1 MFKKNNNIFYPTSEV
16 SVWEDLK
23 EFYTSYGYEWLDLD
37 VCKNKKKMRKID
49 QKNQEKFIQLKGNE
63 SGLRASLRGVRV
75 PFIVPPPKP
84 NHYERF
90 LLLKKWSRNKD
101 SFNMTMAA
109 VDLYKN
115 FNLEPCKDYDPDNAL
130 HTYYEE
136 KRKEQDSLNSS
147 KGSSIVIP
155 ESPAAATAPSL
166 EQNFIFT
173 NNLPNYSKN

>member
-1 MFKKNNNIFYPTSEV
+1 MFKMFSKPDKIFYPTSEV
-16 SVWEDLK
+16 AVWEDLK

-37 VCKNKKKMRKID
+37 VCKKTKKMKKMD

-84 NHYERF
+84 NHHERF

-101 SFNMTMAA
+101 SFNITMAA

-115 FNLEPCKDYDPDNAL
+115 FSLEPCKDYDPDNVL
-130 HTYYEE
+130 HVYYEE

-147 KGSSIVIP
+147 SSSSVTSLV
-155 ESPAAATAPSL
+155 SPSAPTL
-166 EQNFIFT
+166 EQNFVFT
-173 NNLPNYSKN
+173 NNLPNYTKN